1 MTKIDRFIKR
11 VAELEREFGY
21 VIDGCGCCGSPYIQD
36 CKTGKVVMED
46 TDPEWGRRHDND
58 ELRNVPR

>member
-21 VIDGCGCCGSPYIQD
+21 VIDGCGCCGSPYILD
-36 CKTGKVVMED
+36 CKTGKTVMVD
-46 TDPEWGRRHDND
+46 TDPEWGRRHDDD
-58 ELRNVPR
+58 EVRIMHR